1 MKAIDV
7 EIIELTKEI
16 SNLEIIERLE
26 SRHEIIKNQVAEKKL
41 YQNKHQRY
49 SGRYAIEIRKEGI
62 IDLLIYKNYQTKEV
76 LQIKIV
82 YPNDK

>member
-1 MKAIDV
+1 MK
-7 EIIELTKEI
+7 LSK
-16 SNLEIIERLE
+16 
-26 SRHEIIKNQVAEKKL
+26 IKLQRKKL
-41 YQNKHQRY
+41 YQNRHQRY

-62 IDLLIYKNYQTKEV
+62 IDLLKYKNYQTKEV